1 MALTK
6 ARVKVEAVGNVFF
19 DVSDADLTSV
29 KAPTL
34 PVGGNVPA
42 TLSLT
47 LGTPAA
53 FGAFTPGVQRDYDA
67 TSMAN
72 VISTA
77 GDATLSVSDPS
88 TNNPGK
94 LINGTFV
101 MPQPVQARA
110 GDGAFAPVS
119 GSPATLKTYSAPV
132 SNDNVTLGFRQRVN
146 ANDALRTGAYS
157 KTLTFTLST
166 TQP

>member
-1 MALTK
+1 MTSQPISEVVYGTLSKTITWDVAGTNAAPINVANVKISLVGSNGSTVIAESTPNDGTWTGAWPDVALTN

-34 PVGGNVPA
+34 PVGGNGPGHAV
-42 TLSLT
+42 SLT

-67 TSMAN
+67 TSTAN

-77 GDATLSVSDPS
+77 GDAALSVSDPS
-88 TNNPGK
+88 TN
-94 LINGTFV
+94 
-101 MPQPVQARA
+101 ARA
-110 GDGAFAPVS
+110 SSSTAPS
-119 GSPATLKTYSAPV
+119 
-132 SNDNVTLGFRQRVN
+132 
-146 ANDALRTGAYS
+146 
-157 KTLTFTLST
+157 
-166 TQP
+166 

>member
-29 KAPTL
+29 EAPTL
-34 PVGGNVPA
+34 PVGGTVPA

-67 TSMAN
+67 TSTAN

-88 TNNPGK
+88 TN
-94 LINGTFV
+94 
-101 MPQPVQARA
+101 ARA
-110 GDGAFAPVS
+110 TWSTAPS
-119 GSPATLKTYSAPV
+119 
-132 SNDNVTLGFRQRVN
+132 
-146 ANDALRTGAYS
+146 
-157 KTLTFTLST
+157 
-166 TQP
+166 